1 MRRVRIIAA
10 VVLTAVL
17 ASPAAGAVPGKPPA
31 DKVGWLAGQIAGHT
45 ESLLEG
51 MSCTAAPI
59 HVGDGLLVVGVVC
72 QQKVASGG

>member
-1 MRRVRIIAA
+1 MRRVRVVAA
-10 VVLTAVL
+10 VLLAAVL

-31 DKVGWLAGQIAGHT
+31 DKVGWLTGQIAGHT

-59 HVGDGLLVVGVVC
+59 HVGDGLLVVGIVC
-72 QQKVASGG
+72 QQKEATGG